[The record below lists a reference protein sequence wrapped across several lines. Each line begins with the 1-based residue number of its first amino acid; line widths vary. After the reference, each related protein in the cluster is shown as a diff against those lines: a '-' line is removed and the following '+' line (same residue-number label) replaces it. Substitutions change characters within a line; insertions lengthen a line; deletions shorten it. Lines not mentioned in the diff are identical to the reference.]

1 MSIMQTKECHIS
13 DCEDIDD
20 ESEWDLSN
28 TYESSSENDDASS
41 DEHKDHYFDPT
52 KITTSLPLLPF
63 NNQVGGHASFFRFSK
78 RAICKPVSTREQE
91 FYEHIDSSH
100 HELLPFTSQY
110 MGVLNVTYRPTGTS
124 EHPVPEV
131 LFEKNKHL
139 LRDWH
144 ACANNL
150 GRRHSSSCSPGSH
163 PSQDYLRSSNC
174 RARSK
179 KFHEQVLRE
188 VFSPEALKERLVLAE
203 DWKRRNKLSNN
214 ASSGN
219 LRELEWNSTQ
229 PELVH
234 SYSDRFPLRKLW
246 RDENPIA
253 EGGRSVPILSSYQ
266 HVMDDYDEYDDNSTL
281 TGSID
286 TMTLEPRRPSII
298 SSTASSPSIKKEAPV
313 DDENIFAM
321 DDFDV
326 GKKRQGIKRA
336 PNIPLLQVDSACL
349 KQQNNKQKDCAT
361 AENHAKQLNNP
372 WSLQIYN
379 RDLQKM
385 RNRKQTNVAAA
396 DEPQQTSQKYI
407 LIEDLTDGVKYP
419 CVLDL
424 KMGTRQYGV
433 YATREKMR
441 SQTIKC
447 EKSTSKVLGVRVCGM
462 QVYKSDLNEFSFQ
475 DKYYGRTLAPIS
487 FCETLEAY
495 LDNGSG
501 CQIKH
506 IPVIVRKLRRLA
518 RIIKTMN
525 DYRFYSSSL
534 LMIYDGNASS
544 DRKIDVRIIDFA
556 NCVTSEDVQCQY
568 RSFTYPPRNKG
579 PDNGYLLGLKS
590 LVLCFEFI
598 FSKHGGSAQ
607 DLVTEGDDVFQDIYE
622 TANDEA
628 ISKILQQ

>member
-1 MSIMQTKECHIS
+1 MSTIQAKECHIS
-13 DCEDIDD
+13 DCEDNDD

-28 TYESSSENDDASS
+28 TYESSSENEEASS

-78 RAICKPVSTREQE
+78 RAICKPVSSREQE
-91 FYEHIDSSH
+91 FYEHIDASH

-110 MGVLNVTYRPTGTS
+110 MGVLNVTYRPTGTT
-124 EHPVPEV
+124 EPPVPEV

-163 PSQDYLRSSNC
+163 PSQDYLRPYSC

-179 KFHEQVLRE
+179 KFQEQVLRE

-203 DWKRRNKLSNN
+203 DWKRRNRLPSN

-219 LRELEWNSTQ
+219 LKEFKSCWDSTQ
-229 PELVH
+229 PEIAH
-234 SYSDRFPLRKLW
+234 SYSDRFPVRKLW
-246 RDENPIA
+246 SDENPIE
-253 EGGRSVPILSSYQ
+253 EGGRSVPIMSSYQ
-266 HVMDDYDEYDDNSTL
+266 PVEEEFDEDDDSSTL
-281 TGSID
+281 TDSID

-298 SSTASSPSIKKEAPV
+298 SSTASSPGIKKEASL
-313 DDENIFAM
+313 DDENIFTM

-326 GKKRQGIKRA
+326 GKKPQEIKRA
-336 PNIPLLQVDSACL
+336 TDIPLLQVDSTCL
-349 KQQNNKQKDCAT
+349 KKQNNKQKDCT
-361 AENHAKQLNNP
+361 TSDNNAKPLNNP

-385 RNRKQTNVAAA
+385 RNRKQTNAA
-396 DEPQQTSQKYI
+396 DEPQQNIQKYI

-462 QVYKSDLNEFSFQ
+462 QVIYFILNN
-475 DKYYGRTLAPIS
+475 II
-487 FCETLEAY
+487 
-495 LDNGSG
+495 GS
-501 CQIKH
+501 
-506 IPVIVRKLRRLA
+506 
-518 RIIKTMN
+518 
-525 DYRFYSSSL
+525 Y
-534 LMIYDGNASS
+534 
-544 DRKIDVRIIDFA
+544 A
-556 NCVTSEDVQCQY
+556 N
-568 RSFTYPPRNKG
+568 
-579 PDNGYLLGLKS
+579 L
-590 LVLCFEFI
+590 
-598 FSKHGGSAQ
+598 
-607 DLVTEGDDVFQDIYE
+607 
-622 TANDEA
+622 
-628 ISKILQQ
+628 